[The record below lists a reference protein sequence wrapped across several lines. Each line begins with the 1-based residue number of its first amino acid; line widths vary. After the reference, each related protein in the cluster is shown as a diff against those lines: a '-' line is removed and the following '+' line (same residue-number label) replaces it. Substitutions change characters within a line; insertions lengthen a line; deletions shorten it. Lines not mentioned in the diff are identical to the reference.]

1 MNLFY
6 LNYVENYEIIVYF
19 GEMAEWFK
27 ALVSKTSMRVI
38 SSWVRIPLSPDF
50 SGEYLTDY
58 DWRVA
63 RVAE

>member
-1 MNLFY
+1 
-6 LNYVENYEIIVYF
+6 
-19 GEMAEWFK
+19 MAEWFK